1 MKSALELAME
11 KANEA
16 VGGEDNIK
24 LSDEQKVAIDQVRK
38 LYEAKWAE
46 KELQINGR
54 TAQLQKE
61 NPEGLAEARAEVRL
75 NSTVAAVRAGTCAGP
90 VRSELFVIEWLHPTA
105 SPRDGGESPRGRSAH
120 GVSV

>member
-24 LSDEQKVAIDQVRK
+24 LSDEQKVAIDQIRK

-46 KELQINGR
+46 KELQINER
-54 TAQLQKE
+54 TTQLQKE
-61 NPEGLAEARAEVRL
+61 NPEGLAEAHAELQRETNAL
-75 NSTVAAVRAGTCAGP
+75 
-90 VRSELFVIEWLHPTA
+90 
-105 SPRDGGESPRGRSAH
+105 RDQIFAERDAKIGEIRQQSS
-120 GVSV
+120 

>member
-61 NPEGLAEARAEVRL
+61 NPEGPAEARAELQRETNAL
-75 NSTVAAVRAGTCAGP
+75 RDQIFAERDAK
-90 VRSELFVIEWLHPTA
+90 IEEIRQRNA
-105 SPRDGGESPRGRSAH
+105 
-120 GVSV
+120 

>member
-24 LSDEQKVAIDQVRK
+24 LSDEQKAAIDQVRK

-46 KELQINGR
+46 KELQLNGR
-54 TAQLQKE
+54 TTQLQKE
-61 NPEGLAEARAEVRL
+61 NPEGLAEARAELQRETNAL
-75 NSTVAAVRAGTCAGP
+75 RDQIFAERDAK
-90 VRSELFVIEWLHPTA
+90 IEEIRQQKA
-105 SPRDGGESPRGRSAH
+105 
-120 GVSV
+120 

>member
-24 LSDEQKVAIDQVRK
+24 LSDEQKAAIDQVRK

-54 TAQLQKE
+54 MAQLQKE
-61 NPEGLAEARAEVRL
+61 NPEGLAEARAELQRETNAL
-75 NSTVAAVRAGTCAGP
+75 RDQIFAERDAK
-90 VRSELFVIEWLHPTA
+90 IEEIRQQKA
-105 SPRDGGESPRGRSAH
+105 
-120 GVSV
+120 

>member
-16 VGGEDNIK
+16 VGGEDSIK

-46 KELQINGR
+46 KELQINER
-54 TAQLQKE
+54 MAQLQKE
-61 NPEGLAEARAEVRL
+61 NPEGLAEAHAELQRETNAL
-75 NSTVAAVRAGTCAGP
+75 RDQIFAERDAK
-90 VRSELFVIEWLHPTA
+90 IEEIRQQ
-105 SPRDGGESPRGRSAH
+105 SS
-120 GVSV
+120 

>member
-24 LSDEQKVAIDQVRK
+24 LSDEQKVAIDQIRK

-46 KELQINGR
+46 KELQINER
-54 TAQLQKE
+54 TTQVQKE
-61 NPEGLAEARAEVRL
+61 NPEGLAEAHAELQRETNAL
-75 NSTVAAVRAGTCAGP
+75 RDQIFAERDAK
-90 VRSELFVIEWLHPTA
+90 IEEIRQQ
-105 SPRDGGESPRGRSAH
+105 SS
-120 GVSV
+120 

>member
-24 LSDEQKVAIDQVRK
+24 LSDEQKVAIDQIRK

-46 KELQINGR
+46 KELQINER
-54 TAQLQKE
+54 TTQLQKE
-61 NPEGLAEARAEVRL
+61 NPEGLAEAHAELQREPNAL
-75 NSTVAAVRAGTCAGP
+75 RDQIFAERDAK
-90 VRSELFVIEWLHPTA
+90 IEEIRQQ
-105 SPRDGGESPRGRSAH
+105 SS
-120 GVSV
+120 

>member
-24 LSDEQKVAIDQVRK
+24 LSDEQKAAIDQVRK

-54 TAQLQKE
+54 TAQLE
-61 NPEGLAEARAEVRL
+61 NPEGL
-75 NSTVAAVRAGTCAGP
+75 
-90 VRSELFVIEWLHPTA
+90 
-105 SPRDGGESPRGRSAH
+105 RSARQLQRETNALREQIFAERDAKIEEIRQQNA
-120 GVSV
+120 

>member
-24 LSDEQKVAIDQVRK
+24 LSDEQKVAIDQIRK

-46 KELQINGR
+46 KELQINER
-54 TAQLQKE
+54 TTQLQKE
-61 NPEGLAEARAEVRL
+61 SPEGLAEAHAELQRETNAL
-75 NSTVAAVRAGTCAGP
+75 RDQIFAERDAK
-90 VRSELFVIEWLHPTA
+90 IEEIRQQNA
-105 SPRDGGESPRGRSAH
+105 
-120 GVSV
+120 

>member
-24 LSDEQKVAIDQVRK
+24 LSDEQKVAIDQIRK

-46 KELQINGR
+46 KELQINER
-54 TAQLQKE
+54 TTQLQKE
-61 NPEGLAEARAEVRL
+61 NPEGLAEAHAELQRETNAL
-75 NSTVAAVRAGTCAGP
+75 RDQIFAERDAK
-90 VRSELFVIEWLHPTA
+90 IEEIRQQKA
-105 SPRDGGESPRGRSAH
+105 
-120 GVSV
+120 

>member
-46 KELQINGR
+46 KELQINER
-54 TAQLQKE
+54 TTQLQKE
-61 NPEGLAEARAEVRL
+61 NPEGLAEAHAELQRETNAL
-75 NSTVAAVRAGTCAGP
+75 RDQIFAERDAK
-90 VRSELFVIEWLHPTA
+90 IEEIRQQ
-105 SPRDGGESPRGRSAH
+105 SS
-120 GVSV
+120 

>member
-24 LSDEQKVAIDQVRK
+24 LSDEQKAAIDQIRK

-46 KELQINGR
+46 KELQINER
-54 TAQLQKE
+54 MAQLQKE
-61 NPEGLAEARAEVRL
+61 NPEGLAEARAELQRETNALRDQIFAERDAKIEDVRQQ
-75 NSTVAAVRAGTCAGP
+75 NA
-90 VRSELFVIEWLHPTA
+90 
-105 SPRDGGESPRGRSAH
+105 
-120 GVSV
+120 

>member
-24 LSDEQKVAIDQVRK
+24 LSDEQKAAIDQIRK

-46 KELQINGR
+46 KELQINER
-54 TAQLQKE
+54 MAQLQKE
-61 NPEGLAEARAEVRL
+61 NPEGLAEARAELQRETNAL
-75 NSTVAAVRAGTCAGP
+75 RDQIFAERDAK
-90 VRSELFVIEWLHPTA
+90 IEDIRQQNA
-105 SPRDGGESPRGRSAH
+105 
-120 GVSV
+120 

>member
-24 LSDEQKVAIDQVRK
+24 LSDEQKVAIDQIRK

-46 KELQINGR
+46 KELQINER
-54 TAQLQKE
+54 TTQLQKE
-61 NPEGLAEARAEVRL
+61 SPEGLAEAHAELQRETNAL
-75 NSTVAAVRAGTCAGP
+75 
-90 VRSELFVIEWLHPTA
+90 
-105 SPRDGGESPRGRSAH
+105 RDQIFAERDAKVEEIRQQSS
-120 GVSV
+120 

>member
-24 LSDEQKVAIDQVRK
+24 LSDEQKAAIDQIRK

-46 KELQINGR
+46 KELQINER
-54 TAQLQKE
+54 MAQLQKE
-61 NPEGLAEARAEVRL
+61 NPEGLAEARAELQRETNAL
-75 NSTVAAVRAGTCAGP
+75 RDQIFAERDAK
-90 VRSELFVIEWLHPTA
+90 IEDIRQQNP
-105 SPRDGGESPRGRSAH
+105 
-120 GVSV
+120 